1 MGRNCTRKIE
11 KLIYRGHSKF
21 VLFTNYYWGN
31 EFKQDKMAGTYGMYG
46 EEKYSI
52 FVEKI
57 LSEQTNNKW

>member
-1 MGRNCTRKIE
+1 
-11 KLIYRGHSKF
+11 
-21 VLFTNYYWGN
+21 
-31 EFKQDKMAGTYGMYG
+31 MAGTYGMYG